1 MEKTMRLKRL
11 AVAINSVIYSER
23 KAQLDNEIRSGFN
36 KLNGLMMRRDVLLK
50 RQKPGTLGK

>member
-1 MEKTMRLKRL
+1 MRLKLL
-11 AVAINSVIYSER
+11 AVAINSVIYSDR